1 MKGHKII
8 VPLPS
13 ADLPTHCD
21 FMDWLKL
28 LEHGGICAQVFRN
41 SSMDTA
47 MLLEKAHGLN
57 SVTVLDIT
65 HTDTYLITVIENLKL
80 VMEKVTTEIQLRPE
94 RYVVCIERTNRTS

>member
-1 MKGHKII
+1 MKGHKIT

-21 FMDWLKL
+21 FMDWLKF

-41 SSMDTA
+41 SSMETA

-65 HTDTYLITVIENLKL
+65 YTDTYLIGALENLKL

-94 RYVVCIERTNRTS
+94 RYVVCIERTNKT

>member
-13 ADLPTHCD
+13 CDLPTHCD
-21 FMDWLKL
+21 FNDWISN

-57 SVTVLDIT
+57 SVTVLDIM
-65 HTDTYLITVIENLKL
+65 HSDTFLIGALEHLKE
-80 VMEKVTTEIQLRPE
+80 VMEVVQKNIQLRPE
-94 RYVVCIERTNRTS
+94 RYVVCIERTTGS

>member
-1 MKGHKII
+1 MKVHKIT

-57 SVTVLDIT
+57 SVTVLGIMYS
-65 HTDTYLITVIENLKL
+65 DTYLLASLENLKL

-94 RYVVCIERTNRTS
+94 RYLVCIERTNRT

>member
-1 MKGHKII
+1 MIGHKFI

-13 ADLPTHCD
+13 CDLLTHCD
-21 FMDWLKL
+21 FNDWISN

-65 HTDTYLITVIENLKL
+65 HTDTFLIGALELL
-80 VMEKVTTEIQLRPE
+80 REVMEKVQKEIQLRPE
-94 RYVVCIERTNRTS
+94 RYVVCIERTTGS

>member
-41 SSMDTA
+41 STMDTA

-57 SVTVLDIT
+57 SVTVLDIMYS
-65 HTDTYLITVIENLKL
+65 DTYLITSLEHLKE
-80 VMEKVTTEIQLRPE
+80 VMERVQQEIQLRPE
-94 RYVVCIERTNRTS
+94 RYVVCIERTTES

>member
-1 MKGHKII
+1 MKGHKIT

-21 FMDWLKL
+21 FMDWLKFI
-28 LEHGGICAQVFRN
+28 EHGGICAQVFRN

-57 SVTVLDIT
+57 SVTVLDIP
-65 HTDTYLITVIENLKL
+65 HTDTFLIGALEHLRA
-80 VMEKVTTEIQLRPE
+80 VMEEVQKNIQLRPE
-94 RYVVCIERTNRTS
+94 RYVVCIERTT

>member
-1 MKGHKII
+1 MRGYKLT

-21 FMDWLKL
+21 FEDWLDM

-47 MLLEKAHGLN
+47 RLLERAHGLN
-57 SVTVLDIT
+57 SVTVLEIT
-65 HTDTYLITVIENLKL
+65 HSDTFLIGALENLKR
-80 VMEKVTTEIQLRPE
+80 VMEEVPRLIQLHPD
-94 RYVVCIERTNRTS
+94 RYVVCIEWTNKS